1 MNHEGRRIPIPRRLA
16 AVMASTVAAAWAESP
31 AWAGFIPGG
40 GPERS
45 DCYTQL
51 YVAEIDSPGPQVK
64 GRRIVSCTD
73 GDPCD
78 FDRLD
83 AYPYGG
89 RPACGN
95 NSCEFFVA
103 VCVGQTNPDLPAC
116 TPAPLRAIFHQVR
129 RLGIPGRDFE
139 PDYIPRRSLLTTAL
153 PWEQRSGPSC
163 GQPIGMDV
171 RGRVTKDGRK
181 FPGRLD
187 ISLDAFSARGISP
200 ARDHDTIVLECL
212 PRTTPCPDDMPST
225 TTTTL
230 PGLSMSP
237 TVIVGAGGG
246 IRFDPDTVRIRAG
259 DTVRWV
265 WEGSGYDLVS
275 GSGRG
280 ASSDGLFCYPSCD
293 AHPAND
299 RVLSGTV
306 FEHTFPD
313 PGTFEYG
320 NTWDFPMNGRVI
332 VEP

>member
-1 MNHEGRRIPIPRRLA
+1 MVA
-16 AVMASTVAAAWAESP
+16 AVVAAWSEPP

-51 YVAEIDSPGPQVK
+51 FVAQIDSPGPQVK

-78 FDRLD
+78 FDRFEQH
-83 AYPYGG
+83 PYGG

-95 NSCEFFVA
+95 NSCAIFVA
-103 VCVGQTNPDLPAC
+103 VCVGQTNPEVPAC
-116 TPAPLRAIFHQVR
+116 TPAPLRTMNHNVR
-129 RLGIPGRDFE
+129 RLGIPGRDFK
-139 PDYIPRRSLLTTAL
+139 PDYIPRRSLLTTAF
-153 PWEQRSGPSC
+153 PWEWRSGPSC
-163 GQPIGMDV
+163 GQPITMDV
-171 RGRVTKDGRK
+171 KGRVTKDGRK
-181 FPGRLD
+181 FPGRLE
-187 ISLDAFSARGISP
+187 ISLDAYAARRTP
-200 ARDHDTIVLECL
+200 ARDHDTIILECL
-212 PRTTPCPDDMPST
+212 PRTTPCPDEPPST

-230 PGLSMSP
+230 PGISVSP
-237 TVIVGAGGG
+237 TVVVGAGGG

-275 GSGRG
+275 D
-280 ASSDGLFCYPSCD
+280 DGVFCYPGCD
-293 AHPAND
+293 AHPANE

-313 PGTFEYG
+313 PGTFYYDS
-320 NTWDFPMNGRVI
+320 TWAFPMRGRVI